1 MRQWFPPSPLVLEDV
16 RKDTNMLRKVIIALT
31 ASAIAL
37 SATACHTVKGV
48 GKDVQSVGEAADT
61 DHR

>member
-1 MRQWFPPSPLVLEDV
+1 MF
-16 RKDTNMLRKVIIALT
+16 RKVLIAVT

>member
-1 MRQWFPPSPLVLEDV
+1 MVSPFTTRLGRRE
-16 RKDTNMLRKVIIALT
+16 KGTTMLRKFIFTLV
-31 ASAIAL
+31 ASSIAL

>member
-1 MRQWFPPSPLVLEDV
+1 
-16 RKDTNMLRKVIIALT
+16 MLRKIIFALAVSSFALT
-31 ASAIAL
+31 
-37 SATACHTVKGV
+37 ATACHTVKGV

>member
-1 MRQWFPPSPLVLEDV
+1 MVSRFTTRLGRRE
-16 RKDTNMLRKVIIALT
+16 KGTTMLRKIIITLT

-37 SATACHTVKGV
+37 SATACHTVKGA
-48 GKDVQSVGEAADT
+48 GKDIQSVGEAADT